1 MRYILTLTLGLICIS
16 QMSFAQNHTSSEQ
29 KPYIEVTGKAEKKII
44 PDEIYLSITIKE
56 RTSGK
61 DEISVEEQEIKLRQ
75 ALTDLNIPLDLLAV
89 ADAQADYIK
98 VKWTKKDVI
107 SQSEYELKL
116 TSAKQV
122 AAVFSKLDEIKIDN
136 AYISKVSH
144 SKIKELRKE
153 VNIEAIKNAKS
164 KADYLL
170 AAIGQQTGTALII
183 NERNSE
189 SGDYYRIENRLKTS
203 ANFSRETAAL
213 NEKSIGAIVFKKI
226 KLEALIYVKFEIK
239 DIK

>member
-1 MRYILTLTLGLICIS
+1 M
-16 QMSFAQNHTSSEQ
+16 
-29 KPYIEVTGKAEKKII
+29 
-44 PDEIYLSITIKE
+44 
-56 RTSGK
+56 
-61 DEISVEEQEIKLRQ
+61 
-75 ALTDLNIPLDLLAV
+75 
-89 ADAQADYIK
+89 
-98 VKWTKKDVI
+98 
-107 SQSEYELKL
+107 
-116 TSAKQV
+116 
-122 AAVFSKLDEIKIDN
+122 
-136 AYISKVSH
+136 
-144 SKIKELRKE
+144 
-153 VNIEAIKNAKS
+153 
-164 KADYLL
+164 

>member
-16 QMSFAQNHTSSEQ
+16 QMSFAQNHTNGEQ

-75 ALTDLNIPLDLLAV
+75 ALTDLNIPLNLLAV

-203 ANFSRETAAL
+203 ANFSRGTAAL

>member
-75 ALTDLNIPLDLLAV
+75 ALTDLNIPPDLLAV

>member
-1 MRYILTLTLGLICIS
+1 MRHILTLTLGLICIS
-16 QMSFAQNHTSSEQ
+16 QMSFAQNHTNGEQ

>member
-1 MRYILTLTLGLICIS
+1 
-16 QMSFAQNHTSSEQ
+16 MSFAQNHTSSEQ

>member
-16 QMSFAQNHTSSEQ
+16 QMSFAQNHTSGEQ

-56 RTSGK
+56 RKSGK

>member
-1 MRYILTLTLGLICIS
+1 
-16 QMSFAQNHTSSEQ
+16 
-29 KPYIEVTGKAEKKII
+29 
-44 PDEIYLSITIKE
+44 
-56 RTSGK
+56 
-61 DEISVEEQEIKLRQ
+61 VEEQEIKLRQ

-153 VNIEAIKNAKS
+153 GNIEAIKNAKS

-203 ANFSRETAAL
+203 ANFSRETAAF

>member
-16 QMSFAQNHTSSEQ
+16 QMSFAQNHTSGEQ
-29 KPYIEVTGKAEKKII
+29 KPYTEATGKAEKKII

-153 VNIEAIKNAKS
+153 GNIEAIKNAKS